1 MLVYVR
7 NKDGSPLM
15 PCKPAKAKHL
25 LKAGKAKV
33 FKLKPFTIQLLWDCE
48 ATVQSVT
55 CGIDKGAKQTGIA
68 CIGTGGFVT
77 PDNQT
82 GKVLFAANIK
92 HRSNVKEK
100 MTQRRE
106 CRRQRRARLWYRKKR
121 FNNRASSRRKDRL
134 PPTIET
140 NINEVIRVVER
151 IPLPISAIIVEDVMV
166 DIRRLSDKDLKK
178 SQYQKSNR
186 LDENLRL
193 ATLTRDGFT
202 CQCCHAKNVQ
212 LHAHHIV
219 WRECDGKDSIYNLIT
234 VCEKC
239 HSKIHKKGK
248 SGKVRKKGGEVLTGM
263 SGKLDQI
270 GQLAMQGKMRMY
282 RELSK
287 ISPVSLVFGY
297 QTAEFRK
304 KNGFSKEHFLDAVCV
319 ACLFKDEVVSPST
332 LVIAVSSRCLGHQQ
346 SPPPKPACDNLYFIT
361 FRPRQV
367 RQKYHVLPQKGKG
380 RVLYQR
386 NESLSGFQKG
396 DIVLVKGFIKQVNS
410 IYSTGTLAFP
420 RVKGEPYASVPK
432 NCRLLEK
439 NKTINYWNTE
449 I

>member
-1 MLVYVR
+1 MLVYVK

-48 ATVQSVT
+48 TNVQDVT

-68 CIGTGGFVT
+68 CLC
-77 PDNQT
+77 N
-82 GKVLFAANIK
+82 GKVLFTANIK

-106 CRRQRRARLWYRKKR
+106 CRKQRRARLWYRQKR
-121 FNNRASSRRKDRL
+121 FLNRASSRRKDRL

-140 NINEVIRVVER
+140 NINEVIRIVKR

-166 DIRRLSDKDLKK
+166 DIRRLSDKGLIKN
-178 SQYQKSNR
+178 QYQESNR

-193 ATLTRDGFT
+193 ATLMRDGFT
-202 CQCCHAKNVQ
+202 CQCCHAKGVL

-219 WRECDGKDSIYNLIT
+219 WRENSGKDSIYNLIT
-234 VCEKC
+234 VCKKC
-239 HSKIHKKGK
+239 HSKIHKQGK
-248 SGKVRKKGGEVLTGM
+248 SGKIRLKGGEVVTGM
-263 SGKLDQI
+263 SGKLDQLS
-270 GQLAMQGKMRMY
+270 QLTMQGKMRMY
-282 RELSK
+282 NQLSK
-287 ISPVSLVFGY
+287 IAPVSLVFGY

-304 KNGFSKEHFLDAVCV
+304 RNGFSKEHWVDAVCI
-319 ACLFKDEVVSPST
+319 ACLFKGEAVFPST
-332 LVIAVSSRCLGHQQ
+332 
-346 SPPPKPACDNLYFIT
+346 DNLYFIT

-380 RVLYQR
+380 RVPYQR
-386 NESLSGFQKG
+386 NESLKGFHKG

-410 IYSTGTLAFP
+410 IYSTGTLAFR
-420 RVKGEPYASVPK
+420 RVVGEPNASVPK
-432 NCRLLEK
+432 NCKLLEK
-439 NKTINYWNTE
+439 NKTINYWNTTLKT
-449 I
+449 

>member
-1 MLVYVR
+1 MLVYVK

-48 ATVQSVT
+48 ANVQSVT

-68 CIGTGGFVT
+68 CIGH
-77 PDNQT
+77 

-92 HRSNVKEK
+92 HRSDVKEK
-100 MTQRRE
+100 MTRRRE
-106 CRRQRRARLWYRKKR
+106 CRRQRRARLWYREKR
-121 FNNRASSRRKDRL
+121 FNNRASSKRKDRL
-134 PPTIET
+134 PPTCET
-140 NINEVIRVVER
+140 NINEVIRVVTQ
-151 IPLPISAIIVEDVMV
+151 IPLPISRIVVEDVMV
-166 DIRRLSDKDLKK
+166 DIRRLSDKNVTN
-178 SQYQKSNR
+178 SQYQGSNR

-193 ATLTRDGFT
+193 ATLMRDGFT
-202 CQCCHAKNVQ
+202 CQCCHVKNVE

-219 WRECDGKDSIYNLIT
+219 WREDLGKDSIYNLIT
-234 VCEKC
+234 VCKKC
-239 HSKIHKKGK
+239 HSKIHKQGK
-248 SGKVRKKGGEVLTGM
+248 SGFVMKKGGEVVRGM
-263 SGKLDQI
+263 SGKLDQLS
-270 GQLAMQGKMRMY
+270 QLTMQGKNQMY
-282 RELSK
+282 NQLSK
-287 ISPVSLVFGY
+287 IAPVSLVFGY

-304 KNGFSKEHFLDAVCV
+304 NNGFAKEHFLDAVCV
-319 ACLFKDEVVSPST
+319 ACLPFAAPKNSRPSASEVVSPST
-332 LVIAVSSRCLGHQQ
+332 
-346 SPPPKPACDNLYFIT
+346 DNLYFIT

-396 DIVLVKGFIKQVNS
+396 DIVLAKGFIKQVNA
-410 IYSTGTLAFP
+410 IYSTGMLAFP

-432 NCRLLEK
+432 KCKLLEK
-439 NKTINYWNTE
+439 NKTINYWNTTL
-449 I
+449 